1 MSKFDLILKNCNLIN
16 ENKISEVD
24 IGIKNKRIE
33 KISSQISNE
42 CEKEIDVKGK
52 NVAPGVIDDQVHFRE
67 PGLTQKGEIKT
78 ESLAALYGGITSTM
92 DMPNVSPASTTLD
105 LLEERFNLAAEK
117 SWTNYSFYLGA
128 TPVNID
134 EVKKANPRDI
144 CGLKIFMGSS
154 TGDLLV
160 NDDNALDLIF
170 KESPILIVTHCEDNK
185 TIEDNLEKITAL
197 RKGKLSPSDHALIR
211 DDIACFISSEK
222 AVNLAKKYSADLHV
236 LHLTTEKEIDLF
248 EAKPTK
254 DKKIT
259 TEACI
264 HHLVF
269 TSDDY
274 EEWGNFIKC
283 NPSVKAPNN
292 REALRNALKNNQI
305 DIIATDHAP
314 HTRAEKSL
322 PYPEAPAG
330 IPLIQHSFQL
340 MLELANK
347 GIFSIEEVIKFASHN
362 TADRFRII
370 DRGYVREGY
379 YADLVIFETG
389 IKHKVTNEE
398 QKSKC
403 GWTPFEGWE
412 LSSRVNSTIV
422 NGDVLLEEG
431 ELHPERRSSERLV
444 FNK

>member
-1 MSKFDLILKNCNLIN
+1 
-16 ENKISEVD
+16 
-24 IGIKNKRIE
+24 
-33 KISSQISNE
+33 
-42 CEKEIDVKGK
+42 
-52 NVAPGVIDDQVHFRE
+52 
-67 PGLTQKGEIKT
+67 
-78 ESLAALYGGITSTM
+78 
-92 DMPNVSPASTTLD
+92 
-105 LLEERFNLAAEK
+105 
-117 SWTNYSFYLGA
+117 
-128 TPVNID
+128 
-134 EVKKANPRDI
+134 
-144 CGLKIFMGSS
+144 MGSS

-185 TIEDNLEKITAL
+185 TIETNLEKISAQ
-197 RKGKLSPSDHALIR
+197 RNGKLSPPDHALIR
-211 DDIACFISSEK
+211 DELACYISSEK
-222 AVNLAKKYSADLHV
+222 ATSLAKKYSADLHV
-236 LHLTTEKEIDLF
+236 LHLTTEREIELF

-264 HHLVF
+264 HHLIF

-283 NPSVKAPNN
+283 NPSIKAPNN
-292 REALRNALKNNQI
+292 REALRQALKKNQI

-314 HTRAEKSL
+314 HTRDEKSL
-322 PYPEAPAG
+322 PYSEAPAG

-347 GIFSIEEVIKFASHN
+347 GIFTIEEVIKFASHN
-362 TADRFRII
+362 TADRFKIV

-379 YADLVIFETG
+379 FADLVVFETG
-389 IKHKVTNEE
+389 IKHTVTNEE

-412 LSSRVNSTIV
+412 LSSKVNSTIV
-422 NGDVLLEEG
+422 NGNVLLEDG

>member
-24 IGIKNKRIE
+24 IGIRNKRIE
-33 KISSQISNE
+33 KISPQISNE

-128 TPVNID
+128 TPGNID

-211 DDIACFISSEK
+211 DDVACFISSEK

-379 YADLVIFETG
+379 FADLVIFETG

-422 NGDVLLEEG
+422 NGNVLLEEG

>member
-33 KISSQISNE
+33 KISPQISNE

-128 TPVNID
+128 TPGNID

-211 DDIACFISSEK
+211 DDVACFISSEK

-379 YADLVIFETG
+379 FADLVIFETG

-422 NGDVLLEEG
+422 NGNVLLEEG

>member
-33 KISSQISNE
+33 KISPQISNE

-128 TPVNID
+128 TPGNID

-211 DDIACFISSEK
+211 DDVACFISSEK

-236 LHLTTEKEIDLF
+236 LHLTTEKEIHLF

-379 YADLVIFETG
+379 FADLVIFETG
-389 IKHKVTNEE
+389 IKYKVTNEE

-403 GWTPFEGWE
+403 GGTPFEGWE

-422 NGDVLLEEG
+422 NGNVLLEEG

>member
-128 TPVNID
+128 TPGNID

-211 DDIACFISSEK
+211 DDVACFISSEK

-379 YADLVIFETG
+379 FADLVIFETG

-422 NGDVLLEEG
+422 NGNVLLEEG

>member
-33 KISSQISNE
+33 KISPQISNE

-128 TPVNID
+128 TPGNID

-292 REALRNALKNNQI
+292 RESLRKALKNNQI

-379 YADLVIFETG
+379 FADLVIFETG

-422 NGDVLLEEG
+422 NGNVLLEEG

>member
-33 KISSQISNE
+33 KISPQISNE
-42 CEKEIDVKGK
+42 CEKEMDVKGK

-128 TPVNID
+128 TPGNID

-379 YADLVIFETG
+379 FADLVIFETG

-422 NGDVLLEEG
+422 NGNVLLEEG